1 MVSLNHKGFGLRL
14 VDAGEIDLQLDLKGK
29 PAVVSRA
36 QRNIRRHAEV
46 RVELDTF
53 LARMELQICAKSG
66 RVTKTEE
73 MFRSGA
79 LLAGAAEF
87 FRQRKFDI
95 GITIGGRSV
104 AVASADRSCCNSGDS
119 FHDDIS

>member
-14 VDAGEIDLQLDLKGK
+14 VDAGEIDFQLDLKGK

-36 QRNIRRHAEV
+36 QRNIRRNAEV
-46 RVELDTF
+46 RVELDIF
-53 LARMELQICAKSG
+53 LARMELQISAKTG

-79 LLAGAAEF
+79 LFAGAAEF

-95 GITIGGRSV
+95 GITVGGRSV
-104 AVASADRSCCNSGDS
+104 AVASADRSW
-119 FHDDIS
+119 